1 MVAHMEAADSLPD
14 RLKGN
19 IHKTITPFIAI
30 DIKILDSAFDGT
42 KLFWVIFFQVYM
54 IVAQCD

>member
-1 MVAHMEAADSLPD
+1 MEAADSLPD